1 MCRECHLC
9 AVQVLAKTTDVTM
22 EHLYE
27 FATDRNASHVARR
40 LLCVIAGRDVMPA
53 QHNSSSMDASAIKA
67 NKVSAMT
74 CTYQQIPTPVGVPT
88 SSICVDCCVVSH
100 RPHRLFHMH
109 VSSDAH
115 MTRTLAFNMRAKCC
129 SLRRGRG

>member
-1 MCRECHLC
+1 M
-9 AVQVLAKTTDVTM
+9 QVLAKTADVTV

-53 QHNSSSMDASAIKA
+53 QHNSSSMDASAVKA

-74 CTYQQIPTPVGVPT
+74 CTYSSQQLLMFPQQKPVSFAATSPTQVM
-88 SSICVDCCVVSH
+88 
-100 RPHRLFHMH
+100 L
-109 VSSDAH
+109 
-115 MTRTLAFNMRAKCC
+115 
-129 SLRRGRG
+129 